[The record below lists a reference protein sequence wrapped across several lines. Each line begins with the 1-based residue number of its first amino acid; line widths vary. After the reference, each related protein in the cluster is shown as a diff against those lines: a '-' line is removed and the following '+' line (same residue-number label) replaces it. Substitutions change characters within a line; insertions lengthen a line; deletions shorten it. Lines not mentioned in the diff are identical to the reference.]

1 MHHTNLSRLFEAGP
15 KEAGPKEAG
24 PNTSKQFHNQRR
36 QRMAQSKE
44 SIIQKRIQ

>member
-1 MHHTNLSRLFEAGP
+1 MHQTTLSRLFEAGP
-15 KEAGPKEAG
+15 KKAGPI
-24 PNTSKQFHNQRR
+24 TSKQLQNQRR